1 MKLLIPELKKLLSI
15 KLILW
20 MMAILITANGL
31 LAYWHSVSAEKENG
45 FSGKEIS
52 HVVELYVADP
62 EAVENYV
69 AELKEYRKAQNKLK
83 REYKA
88 LGIEFVETR
97 TALYCDGLYSED
109 LKLVELAKA
118 HISQNKRFPDEVKKY
133 ISNTEVN
140 RKEYLYYGYD
150 ESTVVYRYQELAGER
165 YTEVLNT
172 VTLDSTYTGGWQNF
186 FTYTMGGVFCAVAAI
201 LIGSVVFIRERE
213 TGMFMILRPSKN
225 GRFTTAVAKVIAAL
239 IASAA
244 VSLILTAE
252 SLLIF
257 ALRDGLTGAFDPL
270 QSVSAFRAST
280 FCVSVIEYTGIFTLF
295 KLAGAMALCAVAML
309 ASVIVSKYI
318 VVFAISAVFFGLNF
332 VAYLTGSDLVQT
344 PLRYLNLF
352 IPFEG
357 VRPAARYSAIV
368 FFGEVSECLYLVI
381 PTALTFA
388 VIAAVL
394 TIPLY
399 CRSTLGNKR
408 IKGIGSVT
416 ATFTD
421 IFAKIKKLLSDLTA
435 KIPIRYPSSGRGVE
449 LYKILHGG
457 LLALLLVAAVILTSY
472 SIEKES
478 ASFFAMTYEEQVCQY
493 YRSGFDGEWTEEK
506 HQAITDKYN
515 ESLKATADY
524 NQALED
530 YKADKIDTS
539 ELEHYRKENSRIGR
553 HSEGLKLLKEQSDV
567 LKTMY
572 DETGLRGIFLEEK
585 GWEAIIARG
594 ANLFT
599 FSAIIL
605 ICVGVYAREYAGRPV
620 ADIIRA
626 SKKGRGFVW
635 RSKTLTVLF
644 ISIALAAVCEF
655 VDIRYVANTFP
666 LDFAD
671 APACSVAAFKFVPYE
686 ISLGEY
692 LAFCSSLRIISCA
705 ALALFVTALSA
716 LMKKQ
721 LAIIGTAAAI
731 TLLPAVAEYIGV
743 DAAEKL
749 NFLSL
754 YGAGRLVNASFAKPE
769 FLGGIGIA
777 IFAASAVLM
786 SVIILTTVSALKWCG
801 KKSH

>member
-1 MKLLIPELKKLLSI
+1 MKLLVSELKKLFNI
-15 KLILW
+15 KLLLW

-52 HVVELYVADP
+52 NVVELYAEDP
-62 EAVENYV
+62 EAIENYV
-69 AELKEYRKAQNKLK
+69 AELKEYRKAQNNLK
-83 REYKA
+83 RELKEQG
-88 LGIEFVETR
+88 LDFVETR
-97 TALYCDGLYSED
+97 AALYCDGLYSED
-109 LKLVELAKA
+109 LKLIELAKA
-118 HISQNKRFPDEVKKY
+118 HISQSKRFPEEVKKY
-133 ISNTEVN
+133 IQNTEVN

-165 YTEVLNT
+165 YTEVLDT
-172 VTLDSTYTGGWQNF
+172 VTLGSTYTGGWQNF

-225 GRFTTAVAKVIAAL
+225 GRVTTAVAKVFAAL

-244 VSLILTAE
+244 VSVILTAE
-252 SLLIF
+252 SLLVF
-257 ALRDGLTGAFDPL
+257 AFRDGLTGAFDPL

-280 FCVSVIEYTGIFTLF
+280 FCVSVLEYAGIFTLF
-295 KLAGAMALCAVAML
+295 KLVGSMALTAIAML

-368 FFGEVSECLYLVI
+368 FFGEVCECLYLVI

-388 VIAAVL
+388 VIASLL
-394 TIPLY
+394 TVPFY

-416 ATFTD
+416 ATVSD
-421 IFAKIKKLLSDLTA
+421 IIGKLKKLISGLTA
-435 KIPIRYPSSGRGVE
+435 KIPLRYSASGRGVE

-457 LLALLLVAAVILTSY
+457 LLVILLVAAVVLTGY

-506 HQAITDKYN
+506 HQAILDKYN

-524 NQALED
+524 NQAVKD
-530 YKADKIDTS
+530 YQDGKIEYS
-539 ELEHYRKENSRIGR
+539 ELEPYRKENSRIGR
-553 HSEGLKLLKEQSDV
+553 HSDGLKLLKEQSEV
-567 LKTMY
+567 LKAMY
-572 DETGLRGIFLEEK
+572 EETGLRGIFLEEK
-585 GWEAIIARG
+585 GWEAVISRG

-599 FSAIIL
+599 FAAIIL

-635 RSKTLTVLF
+635 RSKTVSVLL
-644 ISIALAAVCEF
+644 ISVALVAVCEY
-655 VDIRYVANTFP
+655 VDIHYIANNFP

-671 APACSVAAFKFVPYE
+671 APACSVAAFKSVPYE

-692 LAFCSSLRIISCA
+692 LALCSALRIISGA

-743 DAAEKL
+743 KAAEKL

-754 YGAGRLVNASFAKPE
+754 YGAGRLVNASFAKSE
-769 FLGGIGIA
+769 LLGGIGITL
-777 IFAASAVLM
+777 FATAAVLA
-786 SVIILTTVSALKWCG
+786 SVIILTTVSAFKWCG